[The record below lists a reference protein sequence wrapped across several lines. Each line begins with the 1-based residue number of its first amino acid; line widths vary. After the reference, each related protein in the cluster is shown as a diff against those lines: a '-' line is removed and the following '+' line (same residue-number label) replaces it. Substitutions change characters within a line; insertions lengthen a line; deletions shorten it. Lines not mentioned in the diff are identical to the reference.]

1 MKDSQGG
8 VLIAGLAADE
18 WLRWTAVD
26 ITGPLAEARG
36 LRDLSPVAATALG
49 RALSGAALLFRHAL
63 RTPER
68 LRLTV
73 RGDGLLGEVVAE
85 ISADRFRGR
94 VGNPRLANV
103 HFGQR
108 RRRLGDAV
116 GTGRLE
122 VTRENSRG
130 AFHSQ
135 SDLVTG
141 EIGSDLAHYL
151 LQSEQTRSVLAVGE
165 MLNPD
170 GIDAAG
176 GYLIEVLP
184 GAPEEVVATLEQNLA
199 AAPAWSECLS
209 VHGLEAA
216 LASMLTGLDFSVR
229 EQDALEY
236 RCGCNRQ
243 AVLARL
249 QALPEVDRLELQQAT
264 ALVAACEY
272 CGTEHAFEAGELE
285 PGGAAA
291 AAAEISGSDVQ

>member
-1 MKDSQGG
+1 MNDSQGG
-8 VLIAGLAADE
+8 VLIAGLAGDE

-68 LRLTV
+68 LRLRV

-116 GTGRLE
+116 GAGRLE

-135 SDLVTG
+135 SELVTG

-165 MLNPD
+165 VLNPD

-176 GYLIEVLP
+176 GYLIEALP
-184 GAPEEVVATLEQNLA
+184 GAPDEVVATLEQNLA

-209 VHGLEAA
+209 EHGLEGA
-216 LASMLTGLDFSVR
+216 LASVLTGLDFSVR
-229 EQDALEY
+229 ERDALEY
-236 RCGCNRQ
+236 RCGCDRES
-243 AVLARL
+243 VLARL
-249 QALPEVDRLELQQAT
+249 QSLPAADRLELQQASDLT
-264 ALVAACEY
+264 AECEY
-272 CGTEHAFEAGELE
+272 CGTGHAFDARELMPSDGTE
-285 PGGAAA
+285 DLLGVD
-291 AAAEISGSDVQ
+291 SDVQ